1 MKPPHLRRSASQL
14 YSRAPSAHPNPPA
27 ELAKNGGKAPV
38 WGRAARRNENMSSES
53 KYVIRATIRVDT
65 DIQRKDVIGAIFGQ
79 TEGLLGEGL
88 QLRKLQSTGRI
99 SHVDVSLN
107 KNKGRTQGQIELSTS
122 LDQVSAAVIG
132 AALETIDRVGPGK
145 ASIRVKE
152 IENIQSAKRDH
163 IIDRA
168 KVLLLEIVS
177 TGAGESKNILD
188 EVKSVLTLDTEIEFA
203 EMTAGP
209 NIKESDGLIIVEGRN
224 DVRNLLKFGFKN
236 AIATMGSGIKPE
248 LIELAASKKVV
259 TAFMD
264 GDRGGS
270 LLLLELDGKL
280 GKSLTHVALAPRSR
294 EVEHLEGKVITKC
307 MTQKETASK
316 VVSRIRTK
324 EQKADDAS
332 VGKGR
337 PSLEAPEE
345 VKKWSPFLDG
355 LKRNHAVIVLDDG
368 SSSDPIGP
376 KDLEEALNKSDG
388 AQGIVFS
395 GKVSN
400 RIFELA
406 AGAGIVNVVG
416 KTIGPVSLKLGVQA
430 YSASDLN

>member
-14 YSRAPSAHPNPPA
+14 YSRAPGAHPNPPA
-27 ELAKNGGKAPV
+27 KLAKNGGKAPV
-38 WGRAARRNENMSSES
+38 WGRAARRNENMTSES

-99 SHVDVSLN
+99 SHVDVNLN

-145 ASIRVKE
+145 AAIRVKE

-163 IIDRA
+163 VIDRA
-168 KVLLLEIVS
+168 KELLLGIVS
-177 TGAGESKNILD
+177 SGAGESKNILD
-188 EVKSVLTLDTEIEFA
+188 EVRAVLTLDTEIEFA

-264 GDRGGS
+264 GDRGGR

-280 GKSLTHVALAPRSR
+280 GKSLTHVALAPQSR

-307 MTQKETASK
+307 MTQKETDSK

-416 KTIGPVSLKLGVQA
+416 KTIGPESLKLGVQA

>member
-14 YSRAPSAHPNPPA
+14 YSRAPGAHPNPPA
-27 ELAKNGGKAPV
+27 KLAKNGGKAPV
-38 WGRAARRNENMSSES
+38 WGRAARRNENMTSES

-99 SHVDVSLN
+99 SHVDVNLN

-145 ASIRVKE
+145 AAIRVKE

-163 IIDRA
+163 VIDRA
-168 KVLLLEIVS
+168 KELLLGIVS
-177 TGAGESKNILD
+177 SGAGESKNILD
-188 EVKSVLTLDTEIEFA
+188 EVRAVLTLDTEIEFA

-264 GDRGGS
+264 GDRGGR

-280 GKSLTHVALAPRSR
+280 GKSLTHVALAPQSR

-355 LKRNHAVIVLDDG
+355 LKRIHAVIVLDDG

-416 KTIGPVSLKLGVQA
+416 KTIGPESLKLGVQA